1 MRKWIGI
8 IVFVLCSAICLA
20 EGESVGMQV
29 AESEGMQVVEN
40 EGMQV
45 AESVGMQVAESEAM
59 QVVENEG
66 MQVADSVGMQ
76 VEENEGMQV
85 AENEGLEHTN
95 VLKVKVG
102 WSYQLDT
109 YLSPLAYPGMQIG
122 IGNEWWQGFRQ
133 DTRLGKQGKL
143 VNWAHVGR
151 VDVHGFRN
159 INSARSN
166 MTYAVEASGGWG
178 AFYCWRWF
186 DSSLKVWLGPYLE
199 GSFTA
204 RELASNVNKPVSF
217 DISADVMAMSGISW
231 SFYGKK
237 TSYRLNYQIRTNLIG
252 FDFLPDYWESYYEL
266 SEGVGGM
273 PRCSGHWNHH
283 SIKHELTMDFQFVH
297 STWRLGV
304 EHDYLNYG
312 TENMHFIRNQVN
324 LVVGCIW
331 NYRIKANSRL

>member
-8 IVFVLCSAICLA
+8 IVFSLCSAICLA
-20 EGESVGMQV
+20 ESESVEARV
-29 AESEGMQVVEN
+29 TES
-40 EGMQV
+40 
-45 AESVGMQVAESEAM
+45 
-59 QVVENEG
+59 
-66 MQVADSVGMQ
+66 
-76 VEENEGMQV
+76 
-85 AENEGLEHTN
+85 EGLEHTN
-95 VLKVKVG
+95 VLKVKFG

-159 INSARSN
+159 ISSAKSN

-186 DSSLKVWLGPYLE
+186 DNSLKVWLGPYLE

-204 RELASNVNKPVSF
+204 RGLTSNVNKPVSF
-217 DISADVMAMSGISW
+217 DISADVMAMSGVSW

-283 SIKHELTMDFQFVH
+283 SIKHELTMDFQFPH